1 MDIDPRAYRWLAQLA
16 ADHPGRSVRV
26 TRCKGG

>member
-1 MDIDPRAYRWLAQLA
+1 MDIDPRARRLFVEFLLE
-16 ADHPGRSVRV
+16 HPGHAIRV

>member
-1 MDIDPRAYRWLAQLA
+1 MDIDPRAHALLADLLA
-16 ADHPGRSVRV
+16 RHPGKAVRV